1 MKIIILTKHHGQARS
16 LSIGGWTR
24 ALLSVCLLGVPALIS
39 VLTYQFVDSSNKD
52 GIESRQALIT
62 QKEELEKAR
71 LEAEAQLSALTLKM
85 AKMQARL
92 VRLDALGERLT
103 TVAQLGEGEFDF
115 SQPPALGGPEIE
127 SVERTASPPDLL
139 RALDQ
144 LSGQIENRSQQLEI
158 LDNLLAKRQLSDDTF
173 IAGRPIVKGWL
184 ASRYGR
190 RADPFTGKIAFHSGI
205 DFAAHEGSDVI
216 SVAAG
221 VVVKSQGH
229 PQYGHMVQINHG
241 GGYATRYAHNK
252 ANLVKVGDVVKKGQ
266 VIALVGSTGRSTG
279 PHVHFEVFKNGRIVD
294 PSSYIHRASR

>member
-62 QKEELEKAR
+62 QKEQLEKAR

-92 VRLDALGERLT
+92 IRLDALGERLT
-103 TVAQLGEGEFDF
+103 TVAQLDEGEFDF